1 MPLSSVR
8 AQHTDPFA
16 MGLVQTDALF
26 KGNAEHGKDL
36 RGIGSP
42 GLVDS
47 AQFDRG
53 DSARNSKNLKGK
65 CKQMS
70 I

>member
-1 MPLSSVR
+1 MFNGTFR
-8 AQHTDPFA
+8 AQHQHHLLA

-42 GLVDS
+42 GLVKVPFYMGFS
-47 AQFDRG
+47 EKR
-53 DSARNSKNLKGK
+53 K
-65 CKQMS
+65 